1 MQKLLIRNFKKRRS
15 LLIFSILLLLFSLI
29 LPLGYSS
36 AEESIL
42 KYRVRSP
49 RTSRITHE
57 IIVLNKGNLPV
68 KNVKIWVPIIKNE
81 TPYHLVLINNIMSNL
96 PYKNFENDSSNNTYI
111 FWQINSI
118 FPGNIFK
125 AKIEY
130 SILSFDVQYVINSNL
145 VGNYS
150 KESWLYG
157 NYIQP
162 EQYIESDDP
171 IIKEVAQAIA
181 KNETNPHIL
190 ALKIADFVSKHLKYT
205 VQKKEKG
212 AKWALEHGE
221 GDCSEFSYLF
231 AALCRA
237 CGIPARVKA
246 GFAFHSNT
254 ETTEFGHMW
263 AEYFLPN
270 YGWIPV
276 DLTWHQ
282 VCYQDS
288 LHFGL
293 LHSFPIK
300 YPYDTV
306 FIECSAPS
314 ANIEVYQTV
323 EISLGSIADFK
334 NFSLANLT
342 YNTICKTETI
352 ESLYFLTTM
361 MGAGIFS
368 PKDYENLK
376 NAIKEFDLTVQQSL
390 ETKDLNGIKQANI
403 QIEYVSGLA
412 EAIIFKCGIMLTLT
426 ALIVI
431 LIVFAISSKKR
442 KIEACSTL

>member
-15 LLIFSILLLLFSLI
+15 LLIFSILLLLLFSLI

-36 AEESIL
+36 AAESIL

-49 RTSRITHE
+49 RISRITHE
-57 IIVLNKGNLPV
+57 IAVLNKGKLPV
-68 KNVKIWVPIIKNE
+68 KNIKIWVPITKNE
-81 TPYHLVLINNIMSNL
+81 TPYHFVLINDITANF
-96 PYKNFENDSSNNTYI
+96 PYKDFENDSSNNTYI
-111 FWQINSI
+111 YWQINNVL
-118 FPGNIFK
+118 PGNIFK

-130 SILSFDVQYVINSNL
+130 SILSFDVQYVIDTHL

-150 KESWLYG
+150 TKSWLYET
-157 NYIQP
+157 YTRP
-162 EQYIESDDP
+162 ERYIESDDP
-171 IIKEVAQAIA
+171 LIKEVAQSIA
-181 KNETNPHIL
+181 ENETNPHIL
-190 ALKIADFVSKHLKYT
+190 ASKIADFVSKHLKYT
-205 VQKKEKG
+205 VQSEEKG
-212 AKWALEHGE
+212 ARWALEHGE

-231 AALCRA
+231 TALCRA
-237 CGIPARVKA
+237 CGVPARVKA

-263 AEYFLPN
+263 AEYYLPN

-282 VCYQDS
+282 VCHQDS

-300 YPYDTV
+300 YPYDIV
-306 FIECSAPS
+306 FIECSVP

-323 EISLGSIADFK
+323 EISLGSIADFE

-361 MGAGIFS
+361 MGARIFS
-368 PKDYENLK
+368 PKDYKNLK
-376 NAIKEFDLTVQQSL
+376 NAIEEFDLTVQRSL
-390 ETKDLNGIKQANI
+390 ETEDLNGIKQANI
-403 QIEYVSGLA
+403 QIEYISGLA

-426 ALIVI
+426 ALII
-431 LIVFAISSKKR
+431 TLIVFAISSKKR
-442 KIEACSTL
+442 RNEACFTL

>member
-1 MQKLLIRNFKKRRS
+1 MQKLLIKNFKKRRN
-15 LLIFSILLLLFSLI
+15 LLIFLTLLLLLSLI

-36 AEESIL
+36 TKESIL
-42 KYRVRSP
+42 KYRIRGP
-49 RTSRITHE
+49 RISRITHE
-57 IIVLNKGNLPV
+57 ITVLNKGKLPL
-68 KNVKIWVPIIKNE
+68 KNIKIWVPIIKNE
-81 TPYHLVLINNIMSNL
+81 TPYHFVLINDIMANL
-96 PYKNFENDSSNNTYI
+96 PYKDFENDSSNNTYI

-118 FPGNIFK
+118 LPGNIFK
-125 AKIEY
+125 ARIEY
-130 SILSFDVQYVINSNL
+130 SILSFDVQYVIDAHL

-157 NYIQP
+157 NYTQP

-171 IIKEVAQAIA
+171 LIKEVAQALA
-181 KNETNPHIL
+181 ENETNPHIL
-190 ALKIADFVSKHLKYT
+190 ASKITDFVSKHLKYT
-205 VQKKEKG
+205 VQGEEKG
-212 AKWALEHGE
+212 ARWALEHGE

-231 AALCRA
+231 TALCRA
-237 CGIPARVKA
+237 CGIPAKVKA

-263 AEYFLPN
+263 AEYYLPN

-293 LHSFPIK
+293 LHSFPLK

-306 FIECSAPS
+306 FIECSVPS
-314 ANIEVYQTV
+314 VNIEIYQTV
-323 EISLGSIADFK
+323 KINSGSIAAFE

-342 YNTICKTETI
+342 YDTICKTETI

-361 MGAGIFS
+361 MGARIFS
-368 PKDYENLK
+368 PKDYKNLE

-390 ETKDLNGIKQANI
+390 ETKDLNGLKQANI
-403 QIEYVSGLA
+403 QIEYILGLA
-412 EAIIFKCGIMLTLT
+412 EAIIFKCEIMLALT
-426 ALIVI
+426 VLII
-431 LIVFAISSKKR
+431 TLIVFAISSKKR